1 MTSSSSIRFDL
12 LKWLIIP
19 LLIINLLGALLIYV
33 LAWTPA
39 QIAFDQSLADAAYDI
54 RPHIHPSADGLELD
68 LSPQA
73 EQMLRINH
81 TDSVFFVVRD
91 AAARTLAGDRDF
103 PTVFLSL
110 KLNESMAYN
119 GALRGQPVRIVVL
132 QTLVGTQP
140 VWIGVAETLT
150 KRHRIQARI
159 LFSLLILEAVLVL
172 ASVAI
177 VWFAVKEG
185 LFPLQKMQG
194 ELDARSPIDLS
205 PVTEQ
210 DVAEELNPLIKAIN
224 GLLYRA
230 QLDGKARQTFLAN
243 VAHQLRTPLAGF
255 RTQLELLQ
263 KKYAAEPESARSID
277 LMMSSAER
285 MVRQT
290 NQLLSL
296 ARAEPSLFEKE
307 RLSEV
312 ALDAL
317 LAESI
322 EHFVLEADKKE
333 IDIGF
338 DLKPATV
345 MGDRFLLR
353 DLVDNLVDNAIRYSP
368 RGGRVT
374 VRCLADGGAG
384 RIVVE
389 DCGPGVAMEDR
400 EKIFSRF
407 YRLDDKVAGS
417 GLGLAIVRDIVKAHG
432 AEIEIGAGP
441 GGKGTMF
448 IVKFPPDSANVADSP
463 GLPADA

>member
-12 LKWLIIP
+12 LKWLIVP

-39 QIAFDQSLADAAYDI
+39 QIAFDQNLTDAAYDI
-54 RPHIHPSADGLELD
+54 RPHIHRSAHGLELD
-68 LSPQA
+68 LTHQA

-81 TDSVFFVVRD
+81 IDSVYFVVRD
-91 AAARTLAGDRDF
+91 TTAQTLAGDKDF
-103 PTVFLSL
+103 PSVFFTT
-110 KLNESMAYN
+110 KLDEPMAYN
-119 GALRGQPVRIVVL
+119 GAIRGQPVRIVAL
-132 QTLVGTQP
+132 QTMVDSQS

-159 LFSLLILEAVLVL
+159 LLTLLILEAVLVL

-185 LFPLQKMQG
+185 LFPLQKMQA
-194 ELDARSPIDLS
+194 ELDARSPVDLS
-205 PVTEQ
+205 PVAED
-210 DVAEELNPLIKAIN
+210 DVAAELGPLIRAIN
-224 GLLYRA
+224 GLLHRA

-263 KKYAAEPESARSID
+263 KKYADEPDSARSID

-307 RLSEV
+307 RLSSV

-322 EHFVLEADKKE
+322 QLFVLEADKKD

-338 DLKPATV
+338 DLKPARV
-345 MGDRFLLR
+345 MGDRFLLH
-353 DLVDNLVDNAIRYSP
+353 DLIDNLVDNAIRYSP

-374 VRCLADGGAG
+374 VRCFADDGAG

-389 DCGPGVAMEDR
+389 DCGPGVPMEDR

-407 YRLDDKVAGS
+407 YRLDNKVAGS
-417 GLGLAIVRDIVKAHG
+417 GLGLAIVRDVVKAHD
-432 AEIEIGAGP
+432 AQIAIESGP
-441 GGKGTMF
+441 GGKGTVF
-448 IVKFPPDSANVADSP
+448 TVRFPPDSTGTDDSP
-463 GLPADA
+463 V